1 MKKFILHISLF
12 TLGLTASIL
21 IIFSFANGSSD
32 EFYLKLTTPKQGN
45 LILGTSK
52 AAQGV
57 QPKILEYTL
66 NKKFYNYSFSL
77 LTSPYG
83 KTYLTSLKNKLDT
96 SKKDNIFILTVDP
109 WGICSSAKNPNDS
122 LQFPENKS
130 FLYSVRNVNRNPN
143 YKYLI
148 HHFQGNYYKLII
160 NKSPALLNA
169 DGWLEVNLNNDKQ
182 EVERRTKFTVDDYRE
197 KIVNY
202 KYSDIR
208 FKYLIKTINY
218 LSAYGKVYLVRL
230 PVHPDLMKVE
240 NTLMPDFDAVIQK
253 AIELSD
259 GYLDFSAS
267 NSSYNYTDGVH
278 LDKESGEKMSLA
290 LGNWI
295 KLKQ

>member
-1 MKKFILHISLF
+1 MKKFVLHISLF
-12 TLGLTASIL
+12 ILGLTTSIL

-57 QPKILEYTL
+57 QPKILENTL

-83 KTYLTSLKNKLDT
+83 KTYLTSVKNKLDT
-96 SKKDNIFILTVDP
+96 SKKNNIFILAVDP
-109 WGICSSAKNPNDS
+109 WGICSSTKNPNDS

-130 FLYSVRNVNRNPN
+130 FLHSVRNVNRNPN
-143 YKYLI
+143 YNYLI

-160 NKSPALLNA
+160 NKSPALLHD
-169 DGWLEVNLNNDKQ
+169 DGWLEVNLSHDRQ

-197 KIVNY
+197 KLADY

-208 FKYLIKTINY
+208 FTYLIKTINY
-218 LSAYGKVYLVRL
+218 LSAYGKVYLLRL

-267 NSSYNYTDGVH
+267 NTEYNYTDGVH

-295 KLKQ
+295 KSK